1 MNRKEMKKRAKSVL
15 KKHYWIFLVLCI
27 FAGIAGVNYSDALDF
42 VKLPSTVKSQLLNDG
57 ETENADTSGNTTVR
71 TVGMSLDTVYGSL
84 LNGNEKQVEENSKE
98 LEKQAEK
105 SEDKDYGVV
114 QVGRKGGVL
123 AFVVNKVSSGSLY
136 VTIYAA
142 IKSIVGSS
150 GAATVIFILF
160 STLFITAVWLL
171 IHNYITVIIKR
182 IYLEGRTYDEIPF
195 SRMMF
200 LVRVHKV
207 LKTVWTLTL
216 EMIYY
221 FLWSLTV
228 VGAFVKRYSY
238 FMVPYIAAENPG
250 ISAKKAITLSRQMMK
265 GHKWECFKLEF
276 SFIGWSLLST
286 FTFGLSGLFF
296 SNPYQEAVFG
306 EYYSFIRKLAK
317 ENSIPDS
324 DLLNDTYLFEKASE
338 EMIRKVYNDIP
349 QDQNFSTEE
358 IEKSRGKIGGFISR
372 NFGIILRYDKKEEEY
387 RNLSLMEMKYNVYR
401 SILKGSSYP
410 GRLYPVPESEKKR
423 KNAQSL
429 LYLRH
434 YSVVSLIMM
443 FFSFSLIGWIWEVS
457 LHLISD
463 GTFVNRGVLHGP
475 WLPIYGTG
483 GILILILL
491 TRMRKKPWLEFICGV
506 LLAGIVE
513 YFTAWNLETTHG
525 GQKWWDYSGY
535 FLNLH
540 GRICAEGLLV
550 FGLGGLAVVYFA
562 APLLDNLFRKISSKI
577 IIPLCI
583 VLLVLFT
590 ADQAYSKSN
599 PNTGDG
605 ITNYTTETS
614 SDTSGNSK

>member
-1 MNRKEMKKRAKSVL
+1 MKKRAKSVL

-483 GILILILL
+483 GILILVLL

-583 VLLVLFT
+583 VLLILFT

>member
-1 MNRKEMKKRAKSVL
+1 MKKRAKSVL

-71 TVGMSLDTVYGSL
+71 TVGMSLDTVYESL

-483 GILILILL
+483 GILILVLL

-583 VLLVLFT
+583 VLLILFT

>member
-1 MNRKEMKKRAKSVL
+1 MKKRAKSVL

-207 LKTVWTLTL
+207 LKTVWTLSL